1 MSADGL
7 AQLTG
12 TSSANDIEV
21 QVKNTSQVNAT
32 ARQLSNILRDH
43 HVVVLSASTPGNNL
57 DQIASDAVFTIMR
70 VLAII
75 ALLLTSFLIINTVT
89 TLIAEQMKVIG
100 TMKAIGGTRQ
110 SIIRGYLLSIAMYGV
125 LGTALGLGLGIFFG
139 YQILSF
145 LGNLFTL
152 DLGSFQVSAGV
163 ILVSI
168 AVGIGVPFI
177 AAIIPLWT
185 GTKITAHAAM
195 SAYGV
200 NGGQRRDSQNK
211 LVRRLTWVPQTAW
224 LGMRGIFRKRGRA
237 VLTLLALTLSGTAF
251 LSVQVSTYSFDQ
263 FLNKLLDTYHLDAQV
278 STSPQPYDR
287 VRELMKTVPNVGQI
301 ERFEILNVKA
311 QQGPFDL
318 TGVEYNT
325 QMYHYQL
332 LAGRWFHGDEPNVL
346 VISDVAAGKL
356 HLKIGDKVVF
366 SDATSTVT
374 WTVIGEV
381 SDQSDAL
388 DGGTGL
394 TPIDNLHAFE
404 GLPANLARGFMIQAV
419 DSSPAAVDKMANALD
434 DTLSRAG
441 LAPSVRTKQQII
453 AGNQTQF
460 QVLSVILYTVAV
472 IVALVGILG
481 LFNTLAISVLER
493 RREIGI
499 LRSMGATG
507 WSVARV
513 FWIEGISLATFAW
526 IVAVII
532 GIPCAYAF
540 VGLISAVLVPI
551 PFSFSPLTL
560 ATMLVL
566 IFAIATLASFG
577 PALSAA
583 RIRVSD
589 ILRYE

>member
-200 NGGQRRDSQNK
+200 NGGQSH
-211 LVRRLTWVPQTAW
+211 
-224 LGMRGIFRKRGRA
+224 LGSA
-237 VLTLLALTLSGTAF
+237 
-251 LSVQVSTYSFDQ
+251 D
-263 FLNKLLDTYHLDAQV
+263 
-278 STSPQPYDR
+278 
-287 VRELMKTVPNVGQI
+287 
-301 ERFEILNVKA
+301 
-311 QQGPFDL
+311 
-318 TGVEYNT
+318 
-325 QMYHYQL
+325 
-332 LAGRWFHGDEPNVL
+332 
-346 VISDVAAGKL
+346 
-356 HLKIGDKVVF
+356 
-366 SDATSTVT
+366 
-374 WTVIGEV
+374 
-381 SDQSDAL
+381 
-388 DGGTGL
+388 
-394 TPIDNLHAFE
+394 
-404 GLPANLARGFMIQAV
+404 
-419 DSSPAAVDKMANALD
+419 
-434 DTLSRAG
+434 G
-441 LAPSVRTKQQII
+441 LAWHARH
-453 AGNQTQF
+453 
-460 QVLSVILYTVAV
+460 LS
-472 IVALVGILG
+472 
-481 LFNTLAISVLER
+481 
-493 RREIGI
+493 
-499 LRSMGATG
+499 
-507 WSVARV
+507 
-513 FWIEGISLATFAW
+513 
-526 IVAVII
+526 
-532 GIPCAYAF
+532 
-540 VGLISAVLVPI
+540 
-551 PFSFSPLTL
+551 
-560 ATMLVL
+560 
-566 IFAIATLASFG
+566 
-577 PALSAA
+577 
-583 RIRVSD
+583 
-589 ILRYE
+589 